1 MAAESIPAI
10 NTSASRVP
18 SQAPSAGSGVWER
31 FTSWAS
37 ENKKVVYT
45 VAGIT
50 FIATSAGVIY
60 YLSSPPTQS
69 DQYSKKSKKEKR
81 KARKE
86 VEDATSRLDSSGSQP
101 SVETEEELPEVD
113 ETSVASLSEEV

>member
-10 NTSASRVP
+10 NTSASRIP
-18 SQAPSAGSGVWER
+18 SQAPSAGSGVWDR

-37 ENKKVVYT
+37 ENKTVVYT

-60 YLSSPPTQS
+60 YLSSPATQS
-69 DQYSKKSKKEKR
+69 DQNLKKSKKEKKR
-81 KARKE
+81 ARKE
-86 VEDATSRLDSSGSQP
+86 AEDATSRLDPSGSQP
-101 SVETEEELPEVD
+101 SVEPEEELPQVD
-113 ETSVASLSEEV
+113 ENSVASLSEEV